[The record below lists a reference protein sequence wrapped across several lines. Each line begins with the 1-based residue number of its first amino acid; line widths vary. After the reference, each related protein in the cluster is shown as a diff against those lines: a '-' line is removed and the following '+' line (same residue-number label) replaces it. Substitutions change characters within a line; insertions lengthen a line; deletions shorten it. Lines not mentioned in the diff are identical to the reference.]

1 MNRKLEY
8 VITYQLHV
16 YRQIMIT
23 FGWYLLVKAVQE
35 TCKANFYVKNV
46 VPVYT
51 QGVGRRLDPAAQ
63 FLPLLPQSMLS

>member
-35 TCKANFYVKNV
+35 TCKA
-46 VPVYT
+46 VYT